1 MKHYLQNSLR
11 ALFLSLAVLLSL
23 PMLAVEVEIG
33 GINYDLNTETK
44 QATVIKKSSGTYSGE
59 IVIPESVEYGGTIY
73 SVTSI
78 GEDVFWCC
86 YGLTSV
92 TIGNSVVSIGSG
104 AFWSCSGLTSVTIG
118 NSVTSIGYAA
128 FYSCSGLTSMTI
140 PNSVESIGGYA
151 FRYCK
156 GLNSIAIG
164 NSVESI
170 GESAFEFCSGLT
182 SVHISDLAMWC
193 NIHFNDYNS
202 NPLYYAHHLYLNE
215 EVKDLVIPNSVT
227 RIGDYVF
234 DGCSG
239 LTSVTIPN
247 SVTSIGEMV
256 FRNCSGLTS
265 VTIPNSVTSIGSSAF
280 SGCSGLTSITIP
292 NSVTSIGDYAFCE
305 CTGMTSVTIGNGVE
319 SIGGSVFKDCSSLT
333 SVTIGNAVTSIGNY
347 AFKGCAALISLTI
360 PNSVTTI
367 IARAFSGCSALTSV
381 TIGNSVEYIGSEAFA
396 DCPEL
401 LNVYCYAEKLPSTY
415 SNAFNASNPEN
426 ATLHVPTA
434 SVESY
439 KATEPWSNFGKIVT
453 LSDEETGETA
463 DAIRYIA
470 LNNGHLYAIPEKYI
484 LSENQSGNVMTLS
497 LTGGEEWSYNISD
510 VVSVGNQYE
519 VTKAELTS
527 FGFTHE
533 DNDQVYKDVIAT
545 ITEENDTVVVRA
557 EVPVIGKRLRPSF
570 VTSEASGLYSE
581 EGQIVSGK
589 SHFRFT
595 SPMTFTLAQDNHYI
609 YTVNDVQVGEFKPLG
624 RPCKIDVKYLTDY
637 ATGTYKIPTV
647 YITFGDDTTRWDDS
661 QWIGMYTY
669 NSDGDWIWTK
679 EEWIEGCTFQLD
691 GAGIWPD
698 IDKVEDCEI
707 RGRGNSSWSQSYR
720 SKNPFRIKF
729 PKKNKQSPFNLTED
743 RQWVFIANKQDGSMT
758 SNSIAQKIA
767 AMVDAEALCHM
778 IPVDVYING
787 HYRGSYCFTEK
798 IGIAD
803 NSVAIDEAIGCLLEL
818 DDYFDETFKF
828 RDDAYGLPV
837 NIKDPDF
844 SEEDDERVVTYNDI
858 VASVNDMTTTLMG
871 GGDVSEYVDMETWAK
886 FWLVNDLVRN
896 VETHHPKSC
905 YLFNENPAEGEKWK
919 FGPAWDFDWAFGYE
933 DDYTYFIAG
942 AEEDLY
948 SEAAKNN
955 RAGYQFYNALRKS
968 EAAREAYLKEWNKFM
983 EEDRLQ
989 ELMEYI
995 DDYTEFAQYSIEH
1008 NNDAEIREMNNTD
1021 YFYQAELSKQW
1032 LTRRA
1037 NFIYSNM
1044 QSSDTPDSDEITTN
1058 IFIRSGI
1065 RYRILSDSTVE
1076 VYGLAY
1082 DYMPD
1087 EVEIPTSV
1095 SFCGVTFSV
1104 VAIGDAAFE
1113 GCSSLSNITL
1123 PEGIT
1128 RIGDK
1133 AFYACTSLSS
1143 ITFPSTLSSIGSEAF
1158 MECHTLSEATS
1169 MSTNIVIGTD
1179 CFTNIPYDD
1188 AVLHVIVGTK
1198 KRYIYTGWGQ
1208 YFGTI
1213 VEDVMS
1219 DDVITYKII
1228 NIGTAQS
1235 SMVPG
1240 TWYFLHNS
1248 RIPNSTAVDFS
1259 EPGEEIKSAGGF
1271 VQDNGIE
1278 KSVLMSNT
1286 ALIDAAK
1293 ENGLYEYECNNVLV
1307 RFVPVEGVPDAFK
1320 VQFATGNWLKNLNFY
1335 NGSGFTTT
1343 DLESEATHF
1352 NFYLIDGNERGRF
1365 GWNIYDMQER
1375 MDNNGAGQTLVLWGN
1390 GEISGVMTGNNVWQI
1405 YDAVIN
1411 DGQILESFCIEDGA
1425 MDSYKKASEQ
1435 QCTTLE
1441 YRRTFPN
1448 LLWNCLYVPFKI
1460 PYATLADD
1468 YDVAYINGMNSYD
1481 RNDDGQI
1488 DDIRM
1493 EVIKIKQGTLKAN
1506 HPYLIKPKNDG
1517 AKNMNLVLKDA
1528 TLYASKITTLDCSS
1542 VYVKYDITGTYNTMT
1557 SEEIGESLVLTTS
1570 GSWQK
1575 MLETAVLKPFRFYLT
1590 ISNRE
1595 GSPLEIEQEAL
1606 SRIRICVWGEDD
1618 NATGIDDAIHNADMQ
1633 DTPIYDLSGRRVKKP
1648 AKDGMYISNGQKLI
1662 Y

>member
-1 MKHYLQNSLR
+1 MKNYLHKSLR

-23 PMLAVEVEIG
+23 PILAVEVEID
-33 GINYDLNTETK
+33 GINYELHTDTK
-44 QATVIKKSSGTYSGE
+44 QATVIKKSTGEYSGKV
-59 IVIPESVEYGGTIY
+59 VIPESVEYEGGVY

-78 GEDVFWCC
+78 GNHALAYCE
-86 YGLTSV
+86 GLTSV
-92 TIGNSVVSIGSG
+92 TIGNNVMSIGELPFYLCDS
-104 AFWSCSGLTSVTIG
+104 LTSIIVENG
-118 NSVTSIGYAA
+118 NSVYDSRNKCNGIVETATNSLIVGCKTTVIPESVTSIGK
-128 FYSCSGLTSMTI
+128 G
-140 PNSVESIGGYA
+140 A

-156 GLNSIAIG
+156 
-164 NSVESI
+164 
-170 GESAFEFCSGLT
+170 
-182 SVHISDLAMWC
+182 
-193 NIHFNDYNS
+193 
-202 NPLYYAHHLYLNE
+202 
-215 EVKDLVIPNSVT
+215 
-227 RIGDYVF
+227 
-234 DGCSG
+234 G

-247 SVTSIGEMV
+247 SVTSIGEYAFSYCWSLASITISESV
-256 FRNCSGLTS
+256 TSIGYGAFWDCYGLTS
-265 VTIPNSVTSIGSSAF
+265 VTIPNSVTSIGYGAF
-280 SGCSGLTSITIP
+280 SGCSGLTSIVVEEGNTAYNSRNNCNAIIETTTNTLHSGCKNTVIP
-292 NSVTSIGDYAFCE
+292 NSVTSIGDHAFNR
-305 CTGMTSVTIGNGVE
+305 CTG
-319 SIGGSVFKDCSSLT
+319 LT
-333 SVTIGNAVTSIGNY
+333 SV
-347 AFKGCAALISLTI
+347 TI
-360 PNSVTTI
+360 PNSVTRI
-367 IARAFSGCSALTSV
+367 GYYAFFNCSGLTSV
-381 TIGNSVEYIGSEAFA
+381 TIGNSVTRIYLDAFGGSP
-396 DCPEL
+396 DL
-401 LNVYCYAEKLPSTY
+401 QDVYCYAEKVPSTE
-415 SNAFNASNPEN
+415 STLFRNSPVANV
-426 ATLHVPTA
+426 TLHVPAA
-434 SVESY
+434 SIDSY
-439 KATEPWSNFGKIVT
+439 KATEPWSSFGKIVG
-453 LSDEETGETA
+453 LSDEGTEEPA
-463 DAIRYIA
+463 DAVRYIT
-470 LNNGHLYAIPEKYI
+470 LTGDRIYAIPEKYI

-510 VVSVGNQYE
+510 VVSVGNQYIGTE
-519 VTKAELTS
+519 AELTS

-545 ITEENDTVVVRA
+545 ITEKNDTVVVRA

-595 SPMTFTLAQDNHYI
+595 SPMVFTLAQDNHYI
-609 YTVNDVQVGEFKPLG
+609 YTVNDDQVGEFKPLG

-647 YITFGDDTTRWDDS
+647 YITFGNDTTRWDDS

-669 NSDGDWIWTK
+669 NSDGDWVWTK

-691 GAGIWPD
+691 GAGVWPD
-698 IDKVEDCEI
+698 IDKVEGCEI

-803 NSVAIDEAIGCLLEL
+803 NSVAIDEATGCLLEL

-828 RDDAYGLPV
+828 RDDAYNLPV

-871 GGDVSEYVDMETWAK
+871 GGDISEYVDMETWAK

-942 AEEDLY
+942 AEGDLY

-1008 NNDAEIREMNNTD
+1008 NNDAEIREMNYTD

-1037 NFIYSNM
+1037 KFIYSNM

-1082 DYMPD
+1082 DNMPD

-1228 NIGTAQS
+1228 NIGPAQS
-1235 SMVPG
+1235 SLVPG

-1259 EPGEEIKSAGGF
+1259 EPGEEIKVSGGF

-1278 KSVLMSNT
+1278 NSVMMSNT

-1307 RFVPVEGVPDAFK
+1307 RFVPVEGIPDAFK
-1320 VQFATGNWLKNLNFY
+1320 VQFATGNWLKNLGFY
-1335 NGSGFTTT
+1335 DGSGFTTT

-1375 MDNNGAGQTLVLWGN
+1375 MDNNGAGKTLVLWGN

-1460 PYATLADD
+1460 PYATLADN

-1506 HPYLIKPKNDG
+1506 HPYLIKAKNDG
-1517 AKNMNLVLKDA
+1517 AKSMNLVLEDA
-1528 TLYASKITTLDCSS
+1528 TLYPSKITTLDCSS
-1542 VYVKYDITGTYNTMT
+1542 VYVKYEITGTYNTMS

-1606 SRIRICVWGEDD
+1606 SRIRISVWGEDD
-1618 NATGIDDAIHNADMQ
+1618 NETGIDDAIHNADMQ